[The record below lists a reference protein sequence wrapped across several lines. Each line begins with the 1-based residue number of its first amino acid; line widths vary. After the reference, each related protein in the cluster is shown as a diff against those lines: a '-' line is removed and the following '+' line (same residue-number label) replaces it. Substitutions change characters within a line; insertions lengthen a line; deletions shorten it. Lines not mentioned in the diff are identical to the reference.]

1 MTMFNTTKIAL
12 SVAIILGTVS
22 GGFAA
27 TKHPSH
33 NHRGTAA
40 QRQAP
45 AATAENTAFG
55 SSAYGYA
62 TPFRI
67 PQPNS
72 GNGIGTNFLSS
83 GEGTIAN

>member
-1 MTMFNTTKIAL
+1 MFNNIKIAL
-12 SVAIILGTVS
+12 SVAIVLGTVS

-27 TKHPSH
+27 TKHPTH
-33 NHRGTAA
+33 NHRGTVA
-40 QRQAP
+40 QRAP
-45 AATAENTAFG
+45 AATAGSTAFG
-55 SSAYGYA
+55 SAASGYA
-62 TPFRI
+62 SPFRV